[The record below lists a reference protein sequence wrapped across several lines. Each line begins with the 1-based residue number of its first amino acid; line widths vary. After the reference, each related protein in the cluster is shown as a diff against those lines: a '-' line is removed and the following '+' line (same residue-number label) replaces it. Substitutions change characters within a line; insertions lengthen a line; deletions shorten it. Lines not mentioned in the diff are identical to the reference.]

1 MLTRMP
7 LDQRELNGWP
17 MPQRTLAG
25 ETISADAV
33 LP

>member
-1 MLTRMP
+1 MT
-7 LDQRELNGWP
+7 LDQRELNGRP
-17 MPQRTLAG
+17 MPQWTLTV